1 MNGDSC
7 QIRHTKPANG
17 LASGVNG
24 ARHQSPSSE
33 AGNGCDVL
41 SRAAF
46 RSGDVKPAEDA
57 RRAAGDAATEQQ
69 LAQLLPLV
77 LGAPTSDD
85 EQLLELCRRAAQ
97 LSVRTGDFR
106 FRNQLFGGT
115 DEYGLAGA
123 LLTECLNTSQYTFE
137 VAPVFTLCE
146 AEVLRHVRRLIS
158 WPDGDGIF
166 AAGGSMANQYGLAL
180 ARYHRHPEVKTRGLF
195 GRRPMVVFTSED
207 AHYSILKAAHWHG
220 YGCDNVVRVPTDGC
234 GRMRPDA
241 LEAAVAQVLAEDR
254 EPLVVNATCG
264 TTVLGAYD
272 PLPEIADICQR
283 HGLWLH
289 VDACWGGAALLSRRW
304 RPLLA
309 GLERA
314 DSVAWNPHKMLGAP
328 LQCSLFV
335 TRHAGLLHRCNAA
348 AATYL
353 FQQDKFY
360 DVSFDTGDK
369 SVQCGRKV
377 DAFKL
382 WLMWKAHGDA
392 GLERMVDAA
401 FAASRYCADQVALR
415 PGFRP
420 VLAEPQCANV
430 CFWYVPPSLRGQE
443 ETAAWW
449 QHLSQ
454 VAPRVKEAM
463 VHKGS
468 LMVGYQPLP
477 HKQLVNFF
485 RLVFTCVPEPGKAEV
500 DYALDEIDRLADE
513 L

>member
-1 MNGDSC
+1 MAAEPDAGPLYRRVLALVDELRLAESAP
-7 QIRHTKPANG
+7 PAERRPV
-17 LASGVNG
+17 LQF
-24 ARHQSPSSE
+24 QSP
-33 AGNGCDVL
+33 A
-41 SRAAF
+41 
-46 RSGDVKPAEDA
+46 
-57 RRAAGDAATEQQ
+57 Q
-69 LAQLLPLV
+69 LAQQLPLT
-77 LGAPTSDD
+77 LGEPLPD
-85 EQLLELCRRAAQ
+85 ESALLQLCRQVASY
-97 LSVRTGDFR
+97 SVRTSDFR
-106 FRNQLFGGT
+106 FRNQLYGGV
-115 DEYGLAGA
+115 DQYGLAGA
-123 LLTECLNTSQYTFE
+123 LLTECLNTNQHTFE
-137 VAPVFTLCE
+137 VAPAFILCE
-146 AEVLRHVRRLIS
+146 AAVLEHVRQLIG
-158 WPDGDGIF
+158 WQDGDGIF

-180 ARYHRHPEVKTRGLF
+180 ARYHRHPEVKARGLF

-220 YGCDNVVRVPTDGC
+220 YGHDNVLAVPTDEC

-241 LEAAVAQVLAEDR
+241 LEAAVTRALAEDR

-264 TTVLGAYD
+264 TTVLGAFD
-272 PLPEIADICQR
+272 PLPEIADICHR

-289 VDACWGGAALLSRRW
+289 VDACWGGSALLSRRW
-304 RPLLA
+304 RPVLA

-377 DAFKL
+377 DGFKL

-392 GLERMVDAA
+392 GLERRVDAT
-401 FAASRYCADQVALR
+401 FAAAGYCADQVAQR

-420 VLAEPQCANV
+420 VLASPQCANV

-449 QHLSQ
+449 ERLSQ

-463 VHKGS
+463 VRRGS

-485 RLVFTCVPEPGKAEV
+485 RLVFTGVPEMGPAEV
-500 DYALDEIDRLADE
+500 DYMLDEIDSLGRDL
-513 L
+513 